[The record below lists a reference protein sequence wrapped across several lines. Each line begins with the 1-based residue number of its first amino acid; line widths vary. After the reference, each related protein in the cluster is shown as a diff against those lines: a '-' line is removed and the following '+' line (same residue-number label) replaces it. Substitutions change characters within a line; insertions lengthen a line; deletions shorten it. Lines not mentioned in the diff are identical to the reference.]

1 MLQTNNQQPSKLQSD
16 FKQFGFLGFLK
27 RTVKFFL
34 RKIGIYIN
42 SYYYMVNHIDA
53 EASRK
58 QFEAANLP
66 PVKELAYDDFLKGD
80 PSVFNEK
87 KLTLI
92 QQRLADGTYKAF
104 GIIEDERLIYSCWI
118 SLKKLESSDSCVES
132 GLDENEGLL
141 VDAYCSPLARGR
153 GLHGAMNAYRL
164 WQLSQQGKNQAVVII
179 LKENIPAYKSQL
191 KVGFEVAFTYYV
203 ATVWGKT
210 FTNYFKQKKTYI
222 EYAGK

>member
-1 MLQTNNQQPSKLQSD
+1 MQNNNQQPSKLQAD
-16 FKQFGFLGFLK
+16 LKQFGFWGFLK
-27 RTVKFFL
+27 RIAKFFL
-34 RKIGIYIN
+34 RKIGINVN
-42 SYYYMVNHIDA
+42 SYYYMVNHINA
-53 EASRK
+53 EARRK
-58 QFEAANLP
+58 QFEAANLLA
-66 PVKELAYDDFLKGD
+66 VKELTYEDFLKGD

-104 GIIEDERLIYSCWI
+104 GIIENGQLIYSCWI
-118 SLKKLESSDSCVES
+118 SLKKLESSDACVES
-132 GLDENEGLL
+132 GLGEKEGLL
-141 VDAYCSPLARGR
+141 VDAYCSPVARGR

-164 WQLSQQGKNQAVVII
+164 WQLSQQGKNQAVVIV

-191 KVGFEVAFTYYV
+191 KVGFEVAFIYYV

-210 FTNYFKQKKTYI
+210 ITNYYKRKKTYI

>member
-1 MLQTNNQQPSKLQSD
+1 MSTNNQQPSKLQSD

-66 PVKELAYDDFLKGD
+66 PVKELIYDDFLKGD
-80 PSVFNEK
+80 KSVFNER
-87 KLTLI
+87 KLTII
-92 QQRLADGTYKAF
+92 QQWFSEGTYKAY
-104 GIIEDERLIYSCWI
+104 GIVENESLIYSCWI
-118 SLKKLESSDSCVES
+118 SLHKLETSEASVVGYLED
-132 GLDENEGLL
+132 NEGLL
-141 VDAYCSPLARGR
+141 IGAYCSPAARGR
-153 GLHGAMNAYRL
+153 GLHGTMNAYRL
-164 WQLSQQGKNQAVVII
+164 WQLSQHGKNQAVVIVI
-179 LKENIPAYKSQL
+179 KENKPAYKSQI

-210 FTNYFKQKKTYI
+210 FTNYFKKKQNYRKN
-222 EYAGK
+222 EG

>member
-1 MLQTNNQQPSKLQSD
+1 MSNNQPSKLQAD
-16 FKQFGFLGFLK
+16 FKQLGFWGFLK
-27 RTVKFFL
+27 RIFKYFL
-34 RKIGIYIN
+34 RKIGININ

-53 EASRK
+53 EARRK

-66 PVKELAYDDFLKGD
+66 PVKELTYDDFLKGD

-164 WQLSQQGKNQAVVII
+164 WQIAQNGKNQAVVIV
-179 LKENIPAYKSQL
+179 LKENKPAYKSQI

-203 ATVWGKT
+203 ATIWGKT
-210 FTNYFKQKKTYI
+210 FTNYLKLKQKYI
-222 EYAGK
+222 KNVGK